1 MMGKH
6 RLSSNTPASI
16 SVSAL
21 IQLFPLALGINIL
34 ASRIANADVN
44 ALILVA
50 GYLFGFFLLI
60 LDSII
65 EYGAYDFSKL
75 PFSLYVLSVLY
86 TFSLTAYAVCL
97 GLLFNDKFPYSL
109 TIAFMALGLGP
120 LIEAIFCFVYHGHFD
135 EIRSFALYEKNDY
148 KVYGILEIVFVIV
161 YAASGII
168 ASGQQSPQNTWW
180 VPWFISL
187 LVLLEQVAWFF
198 LKSDIVSTATSS

>member
-1 MMGKH
+1 MSKH
-6 RLSSNTPASI
+6 RFSSSTATSI

-34 ASRIANADVN
+34 ASKLINADLN
-44 ALILVA
+44 TSILVA

-75 PFSLYVLSVLY
+75 PFSLYVLSILY

-97 GLLFNDKFPYSL
+97 GFLFNNNFPSSL
-109 TIAFMALGLGP
+109 TIAFMALALGP

-135 EIRSFALYEKNDY
+135 EIKNFALYEKNDY
-148 KVYGILEIVFVIV
+148 KMYGIFEIIFVII
-161 YAASGII
+161 YFFSGII
-168 ASGQQSPQNTWW
+168 SFGRESPQNIWW
-180 VPWFISL
+180 VPWLISL
-187 LVLLEQVAWFF
+187 LVLTEQVAWFF
-198 LKSDIVSTATSS
+198 LKSDLIAQSTNP